1 VLCCS
6 PLGRAIVA
14 SLVLDACTSVAPS
27 RAAQG
32 VPHAQ
37 HVLVV
42 IMENH
47 AYDTVRVLPYT
58 ASLIATSSSFAF
70 SFAVSHPS
78 QPNYLALWGASTMGV
93 TNDNCPSPGSPYT
106 TENLGHACEAA
117 GLEWKAYSEGLPAV
131 GSSVCNYGSP
141 SYARRHEPWTDWSNL
156 THTNEV
162 PFTQFALDSTAGALP
177 TLAYVVPNN
186 CDNTHDCSTTTGDN
200 WLAANLP
207 GMIRAVGPNGL
218 VILTWDEDDGS
229 HGNHILTVFAG
240 PLVRPGYVSNRTI
253 THYTLVRTI
262 CAALGLTAFG
272 SAATDSA
279 VTDVW
284 KSQTTAAPPD
294 TPTGLRLDPPAPDPS
309 QGIVRAVLHLPE
321 PTRVD
326 AAIFDPAG
334 RRVSVLAAGS
344 GVGNVTLTWDG
355 RDEAGRDTGA
365 GVFFLR
371 VRAGGHELTRTVVRV
386 R

>member
-1 VLCCS
+1 VYRC
-6 PLGRAIVA
+6 PPPARAIVA
-14 SLVLDACTSVAPS
+14 SLLFGAGMSL
-27 RAAQG
+27 AASSAG
-32 VPHAQ
+32 RDVPRSD

-58 ASLIATSSSFAF
+58 ASLIAASSSFAY
-70 SFAVSHPS
+70 SYAVSHPS

-93 TNDNCPSPGSPYT
+93 SNDNCPSPGSPYT

-117 GLEWKAYSEGLPAV
+117 GLAWKAYSEGLPAV
-131 GSSVCNYGSP
+131 GSTTCNYGSP
-141 SYARRHEPWTDWSNL
+141 SYARRHAPWTNWSNL
-156 THTNEV
+156 THSNEV
-162 PFTQFALDSTAGALP
+162 PFAQFAQDVAAGKLP

-186 CDNTHDCSTTTGDN
+186 CDNTHDCSTATGDN

-218 VILTWDEDDGS
+218 VILTWDEDDGN

-240 PLVRPGYVSNRTI
+240 PSVRPGYVSNRTI

-262 CAALGLTAFG
+262 CAALGLPAFG
-272 SAATDSA
+272 QAAPDSA

-284 KSQTTAAPPD
+284 NPQSTAAPPE

-309 QGIVRAVLHLPE
+309 YAVVRAVLHLSAPVH
-321 PTRVD
+321 VD
-326 AAIFDPAG
+326 AAIFDAAG
-334 RRVSVLAAGS
+334 RCVSVLAAGPGAGS
-344 GVGNVTLTWDG
+344 VTLEWNG
-355 RDEAGRDTGA
+355 RDGAGREAGA

-371 VRAGGHELTRTVVRV
+371 VRAGGHVLTRTVVRV

>member
-1 VLCCS
+1 VHRCP
-6 PLGRAIVA
+6 PLARVIAA
-14 SLVLDACTSVAPS
+14 SLVFDACTSVAS
-27 RAAQG
+27 SSAGGG
-32 VPHAQ
+32 VPSAD

-58 ASLIATSSSFAF
+58 ASLIAASSSFAY
-70 SFAVSHPS
+70 SYAITHPS

-93 TNDNCPSPGSPYT
+93 INDNCPSPGSPYS

-117 GLEWKAYSEGLPAV
+117 GLAWKAYSEGLPAV
-131 GSSVCNYGSP
+131 GSTVCNYGSP
-141 SYARRHEPWTDWSNL
+141 SYARRHAPWTDWSNL
-156 THTNEV
+156 THSNEV
-162 PFTQFALDSTAGALP
+162 PFTQFAQDTAAGKLP

-186 CDNTHDCSTTTGDN
+186 CDNTHDCPPATGDN

-240 PLVRPGYVSNRTI
+240 PSVRPGYISNRTI
-253 THYTLVRTI
+253 NHYTLVRTI
-262 CAALGLTAFG
+262 CAALDLPAFG
-272 SAATDSA
+272 EAATDSA

-284 KSQTTAAPPD
+284 TAQSTAAPPS
-294 TPTGLRLDPPAPDPS
+294 TPTGLRLEPPAPDPS
-309 QGIVRAVLHLPE
+309 YGVVRAVLHLPE
-321 PTRVD
+321 LARVD
-326 AAIFDPAG
+326 AAIFDTAG
-334 RRVSVLAAGS
+334 RRLIVLAAGLGKGS
-344 GVGNVTLTWDG
+344 VTLEWNGCD
-355 RDEAGRDTGA
+355 RAGRDAGT

-371 VRAGGHELTRTVVRV
+371 VRAAGHVLTRTVVRV